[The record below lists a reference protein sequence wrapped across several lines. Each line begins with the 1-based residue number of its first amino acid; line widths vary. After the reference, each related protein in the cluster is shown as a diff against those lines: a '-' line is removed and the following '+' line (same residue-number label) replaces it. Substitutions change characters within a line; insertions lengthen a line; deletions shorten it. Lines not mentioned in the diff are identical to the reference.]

1 MCQDFGEEGAIM
13 KKTFII
19 SLLLIMGIT
28 ILDYANVPA
37 VIGLNS
43 SNINW
48 DFYMGFI
55 NVIVVISI
63 FIITFKTLNKREI
76 EINEQEIVR
85 EKNKYNVS
93 LIFLKNCYE
102 ECTSYINLL
111 NNNETVEKYI
121 VPKVDFSSTDSK
133 IVDNLQMAPFINENI
148 IMDLVKDGQIEEDIV
163 VEYLNI
169 KRKYREY
176 INFRITLFD
185 SPQFYMQLKR
195 ELIALL
201 DTEINKLSNQVC

>member
-1 MCQDFGEEGAIM
+1 M

-48 DFYMGFI
+48 DFYMGFL

-102 ECTSYINLL
+102 ECTSYINPL

-201 DTEINKLSNQVC
+201 DIEINKLSNQVC

>member
-1 MCQDFGEEGAIM
+1 M

-48 DFYMGFI
+48 DFYMGFL

>member
-1 MCQDFGEEGAIM
+1 
-13 KKTFII
+13 
-19 SLLLIMGIT
+19 MGIT

-48 DFYMGFI
+48 DFYMGFL

>member
-1 MCQDFGEEGAIM
+1 
-13 KKTFII
+13 
-19 SLLLIMGIT
+19 MGIT

-48 DFYMGFI
+48 DFYMGFL

-201 DTEINKLSNQVC
+201 DTEINKLSNQVAFCGA

>member
-1 MCQDFGEEGAIM
+1 M

>member
-1 MCQDFGEEGAIM
+1 
-13 KKTFII
+13 
-19 SLLLIMGIT
+19 
-28 ILDYANVPA
+28 
-37 VIGLNS
+37 
-43 SNINW
+43 
-48 DFYMGFI
+48 
-55 NVIVVISI
+55 
-63 FIITFKTLNKREI
+63 
-76 EINEQEIVR
+76 
-85 EKNKYNVS
+85 
-93 LIFLKNCYE
+93 
-102 ECTSYINLL
+102 
-111 NNNETVEKYI
+111 
-121 VPKVDFSSTDSK
+121 
-133 IVDNLQMAPFINENI
+133 MAPFINENI

>member
-1 MCQDFGEEGAIM
+1 M

-121 VPKVDFSSTDSK
+121 VSKVDFSSTDSK